1 MKNLGFIYNKDIF
14 NNLKIS
20 LKGKKEGNTN
30 KTKHYFYEPLIKEVK
45 EKQGNRKIKKTIITD
60 FGKYNNEFLSQK
72 INEKYDVGVKYSHL
86 FKLQTIYPGLLSG
99 SGYTHEIGGMEEEFQ
114 LGFFFDHT
122 TGRPIIPGSSIKG
135 VLRYACEVNKG
146 DYLKQKLTDL
156 KIETSSYFEAI
167 ITKNKK
173 GENVINPSEFVS
185 NVFEGKLLKKDEQGQ
200 VKCDEQ
206 GKPIVEQ
213 NMSIYQRDIFL
224 DAFPILSNGALLGAD
239 YITPHGDNPL
249 QNPIPIKFL
258 RVQPEV
264 TYQFQFDLENS
275 NGITAEQKKQLF
287 QQIILDLG
295 LGAKTNVGYGQFKID
310 ENDDDLWSKIETL
323 KIGSLVKGKV
333 VDYESGNAK
342 VKLHI
347 KKLDIILNVQGKK
360 NFLEKNSIVML
371 KIKETSGSIKNG
383 NYIVTRVSL
392 QHKNES

>member
-1 MKNLGFIYNKDIF
+1 MKNIGFIYNKDIF
-14 NNLKIS
+14 KHLKIS
-20 LKGKKEGNTN
+20 LNGIYDSEKK
-30 KTKHYFYEPLIKEVK
+30 KTKYYFYEPLT
-45 EKQGNRKIKKTIITD
+45 EKRNGQTYLTEFGEYNKAFLNQGVHK
-60 FGKYNNEFLSQK
+60 
-72 INEKYDVGVKYSHL
+72 KYDVGVKYSHL

-99 SGYTHEIGGMEEEFQ
+99 SGYTHEIGEIEEEFQ

-122 TGRPIIPGSSIKG
+122 TGLPVIPASSIKG

-167 ITKNKK
+167 TTKNKK
-173 GENVINPSEFVS
+173 GKEVVNPSEFVY
-185 NVFEGKLLKKDEQGQ
+185 NIFEGKLLEKDEQGQ
-200 VKCDEQ
+200 VKYDKQ

-213 NMSIYQRDIFL
+213 NISIYERDIFL
-224 DAFPILSNGALLGAD
+224 DAFPILSNGALFGSD

-264 TYQFQFDLENS
+264 TFQFQFDLKNKNS

-323 KIGSLVKGKV
+323 KIGSLIKGKV
-333 VDYESGNAK
+333 IDYESGNAK

-383 NYIVTRVSL
+383 NYTVTKVSL